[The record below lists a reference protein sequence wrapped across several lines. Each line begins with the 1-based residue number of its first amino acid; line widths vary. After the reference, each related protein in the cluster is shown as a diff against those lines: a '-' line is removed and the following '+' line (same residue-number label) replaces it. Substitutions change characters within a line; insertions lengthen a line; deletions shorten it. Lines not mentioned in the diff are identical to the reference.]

1 MVHPNYLI
9 TFLLSRLDQ
18 QKSNLFQI
26 KLHLQRNSYVF
37 DQCYSHLYAFQTI
50 MNLKQALKNRLPLAE
65 LDSLVRAYDVIGD
78 IAVINIPPELS
89 HRQTL
94 IGRTLLDLQKNVNV
108 VAKRNGVYE
117 GQHRTIDFTIIAGEN
132 RTETIHKEFGVK
144 LLLDLSTVYFSARSG
159 TERKRIADLVAADEK
174 VLVMFSGAAPFPL
187 VIGRHSHPQAITGI
201 EINKIAHDYGK
212 KNLGINNSNCH
223 IKLINGDVRDVVQML
238 NETFDRIIMPLPH
251 SAQDFLPLAL
261 AVLKNNG
268 WLHYYDIKPKDNFKR
283 SFKAIQHA
291 CDKANRCAVNPQLF
305 VCGHTSPRLFRICI
319 DVQIL

>member
-26 KLHLQRNSYVF
+26 KVHLQINSYVF
-37 DQCYSHLYAFQTI
+37 DQCYIHPYVFFPI
-50 MNLKQALKNRLPLAE
+50 MKLKQALKNRLSIAE
-65 LDSLVRAYDVIGD
+65 LDLLVRSYDVVGD
-78 IAVINIPPELS
+78 IAVILVPPELS
-89 HRQTL
+89 HRERL
-94 IGRTLLDLQKNVNV
+94 IGSTLLDLQKNIKV
-108 VAKRNGVYE
+108 VAKRSSVYE
-117 GQHRTIDFTIIAGEN
+117 GQHRTIDLTIIAGEN

-174 VLVMFSGAAPFPL
+174 VLVMFSGLAPFPL
-187 VIGRHSHPQAITGI
+187 AIGRHSHPLSITGV

-212 KNLGINNSNCH
+212 KNLRMNTSNCH
-223 IKLINGDVRDVVQML
+223 IKLINGDVRDVMPKL

-251 SAQDFLPLAL
+251 TAQDFLPLAL
-261 AVLKNNG
+261 ALLKDNG
-268 WLHYYDIKPKDNFKR
+268 WLHYYDIKPKENFQI
-283 SFKAIQHA
+283 SFNTIRDA

-305 VCGHTSPRLFRICI
+305 ICGHTSPRLFRICI
-319 DVQIL
+319 DGLIL